1 MIRTVLERR
10 GYVVATAETAEVGLE
25 QSAKLK
31 PDLIISDVGLGDMG
45 GWGFIRALRG
55 LPEMAMVPVIFLTSS
70 STEGQRIAGLRLGSD
85 DYLTKPFRVEELERR
100 VDKALLAV
108 KELRQ
113 RAQQQLKREPTN
125 VGLKGDLFHLGVSSV
140 LALLEMEKKS
150 GVLVV
155 QGEKRARVFV
165 QQGRVLA
172 ATIDG
177 QTAPK
182 DAEAIFQMLTWN
194 QGEFQFSYLDVEME
208 DQVKA
213 STTHLLMEGARR
225 IDEIPGE

>member
-1 MIRTVLERR
+1 MVRTVLERR
-10 GYVVATAETAEVGLE
+10 GYTVDTAENGEVGLK

-31 PDLIISDVGLGDMG
+31 PDLIISDVGMGDMG
-45 GWGFIRALRG
+45 GWGFIRALRS

-70 STEGQRIAGLRLGSD
+70 STEGQRIAGSRLASD

-100 VDKALLAV
+100 VDKALMAV
-108 KELRQ
+108 KELRL
-113 RAQQQLKREPTN
+113 RAQQQLQKEPSN
-125 VGLKGDLFHLGVSSV
+125 VGLRGDLFHLGVSSI
-140 LALLEMEKKS
+140 LALMEMEKKS

-155 QGEKRARVFV
+155 RGEKRGRVFV

-172 ATIDG
+172 AMIDG
-177 QTAPK
+177 ADKAK

-194 QGEFQFSYLDVEME
+194 EGEFHFSYLDVEME
-208 DQVKA
+208 DQVKS

-225 IDEIPGE
+225 IDEKP